1 MRASLLTLVLL
12 SGCTQSVLA
21 DRAFTLSCHSAS
33 TATTRGMHCI
43 RTDTRTGEVHR
54 VDLSKL
60 TTSNGPTAAA
70 AGPAGRY
77 QTACA
82 TAASA
87 DQADFYCIRLN
98 TETGELLAIN
108 LQKLGSVP

>member
-1 MRASLLTLVLL
+1 MLVAPVAC
-12 SGCTQSVLA
+12 SQPAVQGAAV
-21 DRAFTLSCHSAS
+21 FTLSCHSAS
-33 TATTRGMHCI
+33 TASSRALHCI
-43 RTDTRTGEVHR
+43 RTDTRNGELHR
-54 VDLSKL
+54 VDLTKL
-60 TTSNGPTAAA
+60 PVSNGPTAAP

-87 DQADFYCIRLN
+87 DQADFYCVRLN

-108 LQKLGSVP
+108 LGKLGTVP